1 MRHVRRLAPLGFVGL
16 FVLASCS
23 TLSPARLPRSSY
35 PVAHK
40 VDQVDNYH
48 GTTVADPYRWFEDL
62 DSPDTRSWVDAENKV
77 TSSCLDTISAREAI
91 RARLTELWNYEKV
104 GVPFREGG
112 RTFYTRNSG
121 LQPQSVWYVQDM
133 PGAEPRVL
141 LDPNTLSKD
150 GTVAL
155 SGSSVSDDGTLFAYA
170 LSSAGSDWQE
180 WHVRDVL
187 TAKDLADVLKWVK
200 FTRAAW
206 TKDGKGFFYARYDEP
221 APGTAMTATN
231 YNQKLYYHR
240 LGTQQGEDTLVY
252 ARPDHKDWE
261 FTPDVSDDGRY
272 LLIVVQVGTD
282 RRNMIFY
289 RDLTAPDVKVVELL
303 SEFDANYDFIGN
315 DGPVFYFQTD
325 QGAPRGRVVAVDTLS
340 PTRESWR
347 QLIGQQ
353 RNALQRV
360 ALINDTFVA
369 FYLRDAATS
378 VRFFH
383 SNGEPAG
390 ELTLPGIGTAS
401 GFAGKRADSETFYSF
416 TSFTAPPT
424 IYHLDLNTRESTI
437 YHRPEVKFDPEDYFT
452 EQVFYTSKDG
462 TKVPM
467 FITRKKGV
475 LLKNGQNPTLLYGY
489 GGFSIPEVPS
499 FSVANL
505 VWMEMGGIYAVANL
519 RGGNE
524 YGEAWHQGGMLR
536 NKQRVFDDFIA
547 AAEWLIANGYTSKK
561 KLAIK
566 GGSNGGLLVG
576 AVLNQRPELFGAAI
590 PEVGV
595 MDMLRFHK
603 FTIGWG
609 WVSEYGSSDDAAMF
623 PALRAYSPLHNIKPG
638 VCYPPTLIMTADHDD
653 RVVPAH
659 SFKYAATLQGAQGC
673 ANPILIRIETRAGHG
688 AGRPTAKLIAAAAD
702 RFAFLSWALG
712 MAPPK
717 F

>member
-1 MRHVRRLAPLGFVGL
+1 MRHVRRFAPVGFAGML
-16 FVLASCS
+16 VLASCS

-48 GTTVADPYRWFEDL
+48 GTTIADPYRWFEDL
-62 DSPDTRSWVDAENKV
+62 DSTETKAWVEAENKV
-77 TSSCLDTISAREAI
+77 TSSCLGTISAREAI
-91 RARLTELWNYEKV
+91 RARLTELWNYEKMS
-104 GVPFREGG
+104 VPFREGG
-112 RTFYTRNSG
+112 RTLYTRNSG
-121 LQPQSVWYVQDM
+121 LQPQSVWYVQDT
-133 PGAEPRVL
+133 PGAQPRVL

-187 TAKDLADVLKWVK
+187 TTKDLSDGLKWIK

-206 TKDGKGFFYARYDEP
+206 TKDSKGFFYARYDEP
-221 APGTAMTATN
+221 APGMAMTATN

-240 LGTQQGEDTLVY
+240 LGTPQEEDTLVY

-261 FTPDVSDDGRY
+261 FRPDVSEDGRY
-272 LLIVVQVGTD
+272 VLIVVHVGTD

-289 RDLTAPDVKVVELL
+289 RDLTAPDVKVTELL
-303 SEFDANYDFIGN
+303 SESDANYDFIGN
-315 DGPVFYFQTD
+315 DGPVFYVQTD
-325 QGAPRGRVVAVDTLS
+325 QSAPRGRVVAIDTRS
-340 PTRESWR
+340 PKRESWR
-347 QLIGQQ
+347 QLIGQ
-353 RNALQRV
+353 RRDALQRV
-360 ALINDTFVA
+360 SLINDTFVA
-369 FYLRDAATS
+369 FYLKDATTN
-378 VRFFH
+378 VRFFR
-383 SNGEPAG
+383 SSGESTG

-401 GFAGKRADSETFYSF
+401 GFAGKRTDSETFYSF
-416 TSFTAPPT
+416 TSFTAPPA
-424 IYHLDLNTRESTI
+424 IYHLDLTTRESTI
-437 YHRPEVKFDPEDYFT
+437 YHRPEVKFDPEAYFT
-452 EQVFYTSKDG
+452 EQVFYISKDG

-489 GGFSIPEVPS
+489 GGFNISVVPS

-524 YGEAWHQGGMLR
+524 YGEAWHQGGMLK
-536 NKQRVFDDFIA
+536 NKQRVFEDFIA

-561 KLAIK
+561 KLAIN

-576 AVLNQRPELFGAAI
+576 AVLNQRPDLFGAAI

-609 WVSEYGSSDDAAMF
+609 WVSEYGSSDDPAMF
-623 PALRAYSPLHNIKPG
+623 PTLRAYSPLHNIKTG

-659 SFKYAATLQGAQGC
+659 SFKYAATLQKAQDC

-712 MAPPK
+712 IAPPK

>member
-16 FVLASCS
+16 FVLAACS
-23 TLSPARLPRSSY
+23 TLSPARLPHSSY

-40 VDQVDNYH
+40 VDQVDSYH
-48 GTTVADPYRWFEDL
+48 GTMIADPYRWFENL
-62 DSPDTRSWVDAENKV
+62 DSPDTRAWVEAENKV

-91 RARLTELWNYEKV
+91 RARLTELWNYEKMS
-104 GVPFREGG
+104 VPFREGG

-121 LQPQSVWYVQDM
+121 LQPQSVWYVQDT
-133 PGAEPRVL
+133 PGAQPRVL
-141 LDPNTLSKD
+141 LDPNALSKD

-240 LGTQQGEDTLVY
+240 LGTPQAEDTLVY

-261 FTPDVSDDGRY
+261 FRPDISDDGRY
-272 LLIVVQVGTD
+272 LLIVVHLGTD

-289 RDLTAPDVKVVELL
+289 RDLTAPDARVVELL

-325 QGAPRGRVVAVDTLS
+325 QSAPRGRVVAVDTRS
-340 PTRESWR
+340 PRRESWR

-353 RNALQRV
+353 RDVLQRV
-360 ALINDTFVA
+360 SLINDTFVA
-369 FYLRDAATS
+369 FYLKDATTN
-378 VRFFH
+378 VRFFL
-383 SNGEPAG
+383 SSGEAAG
-390 ELTLPGIGTAS
+390 ELRLPGIGTAS
-401 GFAGKRADSETFYSF
+401 GFAGRRADSETFYSF

-424 IYHLDLNTRESTI
+424 IYHLDLKTRESTI

-489 GGFSIPEVPS
+489 GGFNISVVPN

-547 AAEWLIANGYTSKK
+547 AAEWLIANGYTSKQ
-561 KLAIK
+561 KLAIN

-609 WVSEYGSSDDAAMF
+609 WVSEYGSSDDPAMF
-623 PALRAYSPLHNIKPG
+623 PTLRAYSPLHNIKPG

-659 SFKYAATLQGAQGC
+659 SFKYAATLQDAQGC
-673 ANPILIRIETRAGHG
+673 ANPVLIRIETRAGHG